1 MADGPGLKRFL
12 RPLFGVLGF
21 IFIVYAVRDLWTS
34 WDGVS
39 VHVSPEYLLG
49 ATVAAILAMY
59 VQLLAWRALIF
70 SMTGVDMPR
79 LASAR
84 LYLDSQMA
92 RYTPGK
98 IGLAVVRMSGAQAVG
113 VSSQVMGSALLIE
126 VASWAATGSLLG
138 ASVLA
143 FFPYSAEVTRQL
155 SRGSLLLALGSAI
168 GLVGALFLDR
178 RYLPR
183 RFLTLLG
190 AEGKGPLVPWR
201 LPGFHLV
208 HFLLWIVS
216 GGLVCL
222 AVGGDVNQAL
232 MAGAILCLAI
242 VVGFL
247 AFLAPAGAGVR
258 EAVVAAGLAPVL
270 GAATSVAISIV
281 SRIVS
286 LVADVAIWAW
296 FRLRSGPS
304 RDS

>member
-1 MADGPGLKRFL
+1 MADGSGLQRII

-39 VHVSPEYLLG
+39 VRVSPEYVLG
-49 ATVAAILAMY
+49 ATIAAILAMY
-59 VQLLAWRALIF
+59 VQLLAWRALIR
-70 SMTGVDMPR
+70 SMTGIDMKGV
-79 LASAR
+79 ASAR

-98 IGLAVVRMSGAQAVG
+98 IGLAVVRMSGAQTVG

-143 FFPYSAEVTRQL
+143 FFPYSAAVTREL
-155 SRGSLLLALGSAI
+155 SRGSLLLAVASAV
-168 GLVGALFLDR
+168 GLAGALLLDR
-178 RYLPR
+178 KHVPQR
-183 RFLTLLG
+183 LLEMLRVQG
-190 AEGKGPLVPWR
+190 QGPLVPWR
-201 LPGFHLV
+201 LPGLHLV
-208 HFLLWIVS
+208 HFLLWILS

-222 AVGGDVNQAL
+222 SVGGDARQAL

-242 VVGFL
+242 VGGFL

-258 EAVVAAGLAPVL
+258 EVVVAAGLSPVL
-270 GAATSVAISIV
+270 GAATSVAVSVV

-286 LVADVAIWAW
+286 LVADVALWSW
-296 FRLRSGPS
+296 FRLRVARSQEK
-304 RDS
+304 